1 MKNFQFLRQITFAR
15 GHHH

>member
-1 MKNFQFLRQITFAR
+1 MKNLEFVFQITFAR